1 MSDLISIGQM
11 GYYAK
16 WFFKSKV
23 GMKRPL
29 VNTMIIN
36 FNCNL
41 RCKHCSISGNAE
53 KLPNP
58 FQIDFKNALKE
69 MKGQYR
75 NGARILFF
83 EGGEPTLWKDGEK
96 GLRDLIQAG
105 KETGYFVIGYTTNG
119 TNPIIESS
127 DVVSVSLDGPK
138 ETHDLIRGEGT
149 FDKLMANL
157 AKTTHPNIF
166 ANMTIMKPNL
176 GKIRETVEFVAKNDR
191 IRGIMLNF
199 ITPPPYDI
207 ALTLDEKKEVIAL
220 ALRLK
225 KEGYP
230 ILNTTKALKDMLI
243 EDFGGLCQDWV
254 SVFVLPDCSHYG
266 GCPMKG
272 TESCKKCGFDAV
284 REYRLIVKG
293 SPSAITQMSRRFAY
307 SKK

>member
-1 MSDLISIGQM
+1 MSDLISIGQL
-11 GYYAK
+11 GYYAR

-23 GMKRPL
+23 GIKRPL

-41 RCKHCSISGNAE
+41 RCKHCSISGNAD

-58 FQIDFKNALKE
+58 FQIDFENAQRE
-69 MKGQYR
+69 MKEQFKK
-75 NGARILFF
+75 GARILFF

-96 GLRDLIQAG
+96 NLRNLIQAG
-105 KETGYFVIGYTTNG
+105 KEIGYFVVGYTTNG
-119 TNPIIESS
+119 MYPIIEDS
-127 DVVSVSLDGPK
+127 DVISVSLDGPK

-149 FDKLMANL
+149 YEKLMDNL

-176 GKIRETVEFVAKNDR
+176 GVVRETVELVAKNER

-207 ALTLDEKKEVIAL
+207 ALTLDEKKEVIEL

-225 KEGYP
+225 KEGHP

-254 SVFVLPDCSHYG
+254 SAFVLPDCSHYA

-293 SPSAITQMSRRFAY
+293 SPRAIMQMSRRFAY